1 MNPFPHDKGEALQQ
15 RVIALIKPLIPPD
28 AQERVIRAYKEF
40 SKIVRSHI
48 RSETRLSLAD
58 DENRDSVPVKIVEGF
73 PVGIA
78 QLIDKYQDR
87 TLWRLILAL
96 PKLGGI
102 VDGLGLLV
110 ANWEEFERWLELPDS
125 VKGSKPALEKSVEV
139 AKTLQALAVTK
150 KVFEQLKE
158 INEDI
163 LGVYRFGDAQGPRV
177 EIFWMAHALF
187 AGAFA
192 LRIED
197 LTVVTLAH
205 ELSHAYTHVG
215 RSIDGKAWVEPGF
228 GSSDLRVVEGLAQ
241 FYTLA
246 VAVKLNIRA
255 PGVFQ
260 AFTKLLE
267 FQSAPYK
274 AHAEWL
280 KDSPNQLGESVRFAM
295 LRARSRGQV
304 ANDAWLTMLA
314 ETKAILSAQ
323 SPQKGSNDVRQPIS

>member
-1 MNPFPHDKGEALQQ
+1 MNRVPDNGEALQQ
-15 RVIALIKPLIPPD
+15 RAIALIKPLIPPD
-28 AQERVIRAYKEF
+28 AEDRVHRAYKEF
-40 SKIVRSHI
+40 RQIVRSHI

-58 DENRDSVPVKIVEGF
+58 EESRDNVPVKIVDGF
-73 PVGIA
+73 PASIA
-78 QLIDKYQDR
+78 QLIDRHQDR

-102 VDGLGLLV
+102 IDGLGTLV
-110 ANWEEFERWLELPDS
+110 ANWDEFERWLELPET
-125 VKGSKPALEKSVEV
+125 VRGSRPALEKSIEV

-163 LGVYRFGDAQGPRV
+163 LGVYRFGDREGPRV

-187 AGAFA
+187 AGAFG

-205 ELSHAYTHVG
+205 ELSHAYTHIG
-215 RSIDGKAWVEPGF
+215 RDIDGKAWTEPGF
-228 GSSDLRVVEGLAQ
+228 GKSDLAVVEGLAQ

-246 VAVKLNIRA
+246 VAEKLNVRA
-255 PGVFQ
+255 PGVLP

-267 FQSAPYK
+267 YQSAPYK
-274 AHAEWL
+274 AHADWL
-280 KDSPNQLGESVRFAM
+280 RDSPKQRGESVRFAM
-295 LRARSRGQV
+295 LRARGRGQV
-304 ANDAWLTMLA
+304 KHDAWLEMLA
-314 ETKAILSAQ
+314 ETKTTLT
-323 SPQKGSNDVRQPIS
+323 PKP

>member
-1 MNPFPHDKGEALQQ
+1 MNPFPANNGEALQQ
-15 RVIALIKPLIPPD
+15 RAIALIKPLIPPD
-28 AQERVIRAYKEF
+28 AEERVFRAYKQF
-40 SKIVRSHI
+40 NPGVRKHI
-48 RSETRLSLAD
+48 RAETGFGLS
-58 DENRDSVPVKIVEGF
+58 DEEGRGSVPVKIVDGF

-78 QLIDKYQDR
+78 QLIDRHQDR
-87 TLWRLILAL
+87 ILWRLILAL

-110 ANWEEFERWLELPDS
+110 ANWEEFEQWLELPDS
-125 VKGSKPALEKSVEV
+125 VKGSKLALEKSMEV
-139 AKTLQALAVTK
+139 AKALQALAVTK

-158 INEDI
+158 IKEDI

-187 AGAFA
+187 AGAFG

-205 ELSHAYTHVG
+205 ELSHAYTHIG
-215 RSIDGKAWVEPGF
+215 RDIDSKAWVEPGF
-228 GSSDLRVVEGLAQ
+228 GNSDLAVVEGLAQ

-246 VAVKLNIRA
+246 VAEKLITSA
-255 PGVFQ
+255 PGVHQ

-280 KDSPNQLGESVRFAM
+280 KDSPTQRGESVRFAM
-295 LRARSRGQV
+295 IRARNRGQV
-304 ANDAWLTMLA
+304 ADADWLNMLA
-314 ETKAILSAQ
+314 ETKKTLSA
-323 SPQKGSNDVRQPIS
+323 KL